1 MINSSI
7 TFAVKGKHRHITF
20 DDPKSIEML
29 DSGSVRIKCRD
40 GFYTVISEWDSFEV
54 DRWENQKEEEYG
66 FR

>member
-40 GFYTVISEWDSFEV
+40 GFHTVISEWDSFEV
-54 DRWENQKEEEYG
+54 QRWDADEAEN
-66 FR
+66 